1 MGELVGLQLDN
12 LVSRLITVYRQP
24 NKPTTKVRQPFLN
37 FTYLSMMQNM
47 VIGLFFIDDKS
58 GLPRIQTNKLYGGIS
73 YRKKV
78 SCASFLPGQNKANRW
93 YSSYT
98 MLNCLKC

>member
-1 MGELVGLQLDN
+1 
-12 LVSRLITVYRQP
+12 
-24 NKPTTKVRQPFLN
+24 
-37 FTYLSMMQNM
+37 MQNM

-78 SCASFLPGQNKANRW
+78 SMREFSARPK
-93 YSSYT
+93 
-98 MLNCLKC
+98 

>member
-1 MGELVGLQLDN
+1 VGELVGLQLDN

-78 SCASFLPGQNKANRW
+78 SMREFSAG
-93 YSSYT
+93 
-98 MLNCLKC
+98 LK